1 MTLERDNVEI
11 EMTVFSR
18 DYVNNLDKLFVGNEL
33 ELKGKVG
40 VYKGKKNFSHSN
52 TKLLIFFL
60 SAEKT
65 TINIFLSRK

>member
-1 MTLERDNVEI
+1 MAFMTLERDNVEI

-40 VYKGKKNFSHSN
+40 IYKGKKNLVYC
-52 TKLLIFFL
+52 K
-60 SAEKT
+60 
-65 TINIFLSRK
+65 